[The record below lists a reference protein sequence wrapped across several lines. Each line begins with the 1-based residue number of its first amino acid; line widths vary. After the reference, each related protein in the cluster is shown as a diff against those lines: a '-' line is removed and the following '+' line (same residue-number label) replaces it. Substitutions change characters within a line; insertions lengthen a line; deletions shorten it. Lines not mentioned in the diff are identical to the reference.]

1 MLLLD
6 VNVCLYAYR
15 PSESETAARV
25 SEWLAPRLVGHERIA
40 VSEPVLASVVRIATH
55 PRVFQEPS
63 TPADALA
70 FAASLASAPAAQLVR
85 PGPDHWPLF
94 RELVSE
100 HRLRGNDV
108 PDASL
113 AAHALELGAS
123 LVTLDR
129 GFARFV
135 PLRTVSPLDAAP
147 DRLA

>member
-6 VNVCLYAYR
+6 VNICLYAYR

-40 VSEPVLASVVRIATH
+40 VSELVLASVVRIATH
-55 PRVFQEPS
+55 PRVFRQPS

-70 FAASLASAPAAQLVR
+70 FADSLVGAPAAQLVR
-85 PGPDHWPLF
+85 PGADHWPLF
-94 RELVSE
+94 HRLVSE

-108 PDASL
+108 PDAVL
-113 AAHALELGAS
+113 AAQALELGAS

-129 GFARFV
+129 GFGRFA
-135 PLRTVSPLDAAP
+135 PLRTVNPLD
-147 DRLA
+147 DRP